1 MSVPRAR
8 SDAEWER
15 QISTEQ
21 HCRGAP
27 KRSRSAPNGKQ
38 LSIADYYQAVRSA
51 HEPNA
56 PLEEHDE

>member
-15 QISTEQ
+15 QISTEK
-21 HCRGAP
+21 HGRD
-27 KRSRSAPNGKQ
+27 RSRSAPAGKQ

-51 HEPNA
+51 HEPDA
-56 PLEEHDE
+56 PPEEHDG